1 MVIKTQNSYY
11 LYPLRRTPLNLILD
25 KDYLLKKIQSLNAR
39 IMDERFVNFKFL
51 EKDFEIN
58 IFFDLNTYNLI
69 GWQTTDIYQNLSI
82 TFLSSI
88 IKNQDID
95 QSLFVLPKQN

>member
-1 MVIKTQNSYY
+1 
-11 LYPLRRTPLNLILD
+11 
-25 KDYLLKKIQSLNAR
+25 
-39 IMDERFVNFKFL
+39 MDERFVNFKFL

-95 QSLFVLPKQN
+95 QSLFILPKQN

>member
-95 QSLFVLPKQN
+95 QSLFILPKQN